1 MDYYE
6 LLGVTPGATSDEIR
20 AAYRKLARRY
30 HPDLNPGDAESEK
43 KFKEIAEA
51 YSVLSD
57 ADLRRKYDESSDRRK
72 RGGKSDLDDLFDMI
86 GSVFGSASFKGER
99 GSRKGSTRNH
109 RTTKNCARCNGAGMI
124 GGDFGFFVFKIV
136 CPRCLG
142 TGKKIV

>member
-43 KFKEIAEA
+43 KFKEITEA
-51 YSVLSD
+51 YNVLSD
-57 ADLRRKYDESSDRRK
+57 ADRRRKYDESSDCRK
-72 RGGKSDLDDLFDMI
+72 
-86 GSVFGSASFKGER
+86 R

-109 RTTKNCARCNGAGMI
+109 RTKVTTKNCARCDGEGEI
-124 GGDFGFFVFKIV
+124 GVDFGFFVYNIL
-136 CPRCLG
+136 CPIKFDCPECHG
-142 TGKKIV
+142 TGKEIV